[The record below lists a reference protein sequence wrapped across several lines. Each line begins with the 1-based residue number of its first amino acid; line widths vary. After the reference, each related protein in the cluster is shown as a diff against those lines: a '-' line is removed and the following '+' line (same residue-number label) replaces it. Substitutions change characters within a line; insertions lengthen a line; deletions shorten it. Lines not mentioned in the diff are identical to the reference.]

1 MTEPNAPTSRTERSQ
16 FGLLATRRFGPFFVT
31 QLLGAFNDN
40 VFKNTLV
47 LLITYQA
54 ASLTT
59 VSPDVLVNL
68 CGGIFILPFFLFSA
82 TAGQLADKFE
92 RSSIIRLIKVLEICI
107 MGVGAA
113 GFALQHLNLLLGALF
128 LLGVHSTFFGPVK
141 YSILPQ
147 QLRPDELVGGNGLV
161 ESGTFLAILL
171 GTIAG
176 GVLMAETSGGH
187 ALVPIVTIAVAVAGY
202 L

>member
-1 MTEPNAPTSRTERSQ
+1 MRPGSRLEPGPTLAVFDQPLWIWTVRTMTEPDAPTSRTERSQ

-40 VFKNTLV
+40 VFKNALV

-54 ASLTT
+54 ASLTS
-59 VSPDVLVNL
+59 VSPDILVNL

-113 GFALQHLNLLLGALF
+113 GFALQHLICCS
-128 LLGVHSTFFGPVK
+128 VRCSCSVCIPP
-141 YSILPQ
+141 SSD
-147 QLRPDELVGGNGLV
+147 R
-161 ESGTFLAILL
+161 
-171 GTIAG
+171 
-176 GVLMAETSGGH
+176 
-187 ALVPIVTIAVAVAGY
+187 
-202 L
+202 